1 MERCT
6 MFKSYH
12 KLISVAAML
21 TLTSVSAIAASD
33 ASRTYENGKKVIDG
47 GMIYPVKNGQTA
59 GYYLNTQKAYKDIK
73 FGRPATAN
81 EMKAWDIDVM
91 YDGTGLPEGKGSV
104 EEGDEIYET
113 KCASCHFDFGAGGSG
128 YPALQQ
134 GNAYEMQKTLM
145 LQRLKPDDDGPHRN
159 FGSYWPYA
167 STLFWYIKTGMPHP
181 APMTL
186 TNDETYALVA
196 YILSINEIKIDD
208 EELDDDFVLS
218 KDNFLKIVMPNKD
231 GFVPKIEGKDGL
243 ENTRKFYDDPK
254 NFGGNKERC
263 MKDCFKGEPKV
274 ARIQGV
280 GISEYAPPLSSKKE
294 KPAKK
299 EGATGGNEA
308 KTTYDASCAVCH
320 ATDAM
325 GAPAVGDKKAW
336 VSVLKKGIDK
346 VYENGIKGIN
356 GMPPKG
362 GTALDD
368 AKFKAV
374 VDYMIKASK

>member
-1 MERCT
+1 
-6 MFKSYH
+6 MFKSYR
-12 KLISVAAML
+12 KLVSTVAVVAL
-21 TLTSVSAIAASD
+21 ASVSAMAASD

-47 GMIYPVKNGQTA
+47 GMQYPVKDGKTA
-59 GYYLNTQKAYKDIK
+59 GYYVNTQKTYKDVK
-73 FGRPATAN
+73 FGRAATPN

-104 EEGDEIYET
+104 EEGDELYEA
-113 KCASCHFDFGAGGSG
+113 KCASCHFDFGAGGAG

-134 GNAYEMQKTLM
+134 GNAYEMHETLK

-181 APMTL
+181 APMSL
-186 TNDETYALVA
+186 SADETYALVA
-196 YILSINEIKIDD
+196 YILSINEIKIDG
-208 EELDDDFVLS
+208 EELDDDFVLG

-243 ENTRKFYDDPK
+243 ENVRKFYDEPK
-254 NFGGNKERC
+254 NFGGNKARC
-263 MKDCFKGEPKV
+263 MKNCFEGEPKV
-274 ARIQGV
+274 ARIVGV
-280 GISEYAPPLSSKKE
+280 GISDFNPPLSSKKE

-299 EGATGGNEA
+299 EAGSGDEA
-308 KTTYDASCAVCH
+308 KTTYEASCAVCH

-325 GAPAVGDKKAW
+325 GAPMVGDKKAW
-336 VSVLKKGIDK
+336 AAVVKKGIDN
-346 VYENGIKGIN
+346 VYTNGIKGIN

-374 VDYMIKASK
+374 VDYMVNQSK